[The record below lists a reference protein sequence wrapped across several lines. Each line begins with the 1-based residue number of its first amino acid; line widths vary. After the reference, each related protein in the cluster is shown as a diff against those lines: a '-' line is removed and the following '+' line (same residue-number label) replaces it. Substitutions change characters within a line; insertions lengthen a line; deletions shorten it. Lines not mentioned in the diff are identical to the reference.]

1 MFDAFRTPCWGG
13 LSRGA
18 ALSLGIRVVGTGLL
32 YGLHVALARWLGSG
46 EYGTYVFAISWTSVL
61 AQFGKMGLPSA
72 ALRFV
77 PAYHTNDERAGLY
90 GFLSTGR
97 RLVLAGT
104 SGLAALG
111 IAVVLLVPTGPWP
124 LTALLLGIAL
134 APLMGLFS
142 FETEVLRA
150 LNRYGEA
157 YAPNY
162 VLRPL
167 AIGGGTGGLLWAG
180 GVGTAESVL
189 LWTGGV
195 FVLLILLQQWG
206 VRRALPARPAALQ
219 RTPWHWLRVAGPLLL
234 VSGFQLILR
243 KTDLFL
249 IGMLVGAEEV
259 GVYFAAMRTA
269 QVVTFVSFAVDAVA
283 APEIARRYHRDDAP
297 LQATVSRLAHWYF
310 WPTLGTAGG
319 VALLGA
325 PILSL
330 FGTAF
335 TAGAPLMLVL
345 MGALVVGAAM
355 GPQLYLLSLTGHERS
370 SALIFGVCSLGN
382 VGLNLVGITLYGP
395 MGAALATATTLVVRS
410 LWVRRRVV
418 RRTGIRPSIWAAL
431 RLHSPRS

>member
-104 SGLAALG
+104 GGLAALG

-167 AIGGGTGGLLWAG
+167 AIGGGTGGLLWAA

-195 FVLLILLQQWG
+195 FVLLILL
-206 VRRALPARPAALQ
+206 